1 MPTKADGGGDEDGP
15 ADDARQ
21 LLAQQHYDQEDRVS
35 LSTVVLTAIA
45 DARGVDAVDV
55 REPVLHDVV
64 DVEAVESLLFSTSTN
79 GDRDRTD
86 GAVTFE
92 YDRTEV
98 VVRSNGWVQLYDD
111 ADERAGEANADE
123 RAGEANADE
132 RAGEANADE
141 R

>member
-1 MPTKADGGGDEDGP
+1 MPTKADGGDEDGP

-35 LSTVVLTAIA
+35 LSTVVVTAIA

-64 DVEAVESLLFSTSTN
+64 DVEAVESLLFGTSTN

-123 RAGEANADE
+123 RAGEANADG